1 MRDRGSINRIAG
13 LITQI
18 WEQQHDKSFLQ
29 LIETLKSDFIMQKTG
44 FMEKE
49 VFAKDD
55 EFERFLTEHLNE
67 LIGDNQHD

>member
-1 MRDRGSINRIAG
+1 MRGNQQINRIAA
-13 LITQI
+13 LITKI

-29 LIETLKSDFIMQKTG
+29 LIEALKSDFIMQKTG
-44 FMEKE
+44 SMEKE

>member
-1 MRDRGSINRIAG
+1 MRGNQQINRIAA
-13 LITQI
+13 LITEI
-18 WEQQHDKSFLQ
+18 WEQQHGKSFLQ
-29 LIETLKSDFIMQKTG
+29 LIEALKSDFIMQKTG
-44 FMEKE
+44 SMEKE